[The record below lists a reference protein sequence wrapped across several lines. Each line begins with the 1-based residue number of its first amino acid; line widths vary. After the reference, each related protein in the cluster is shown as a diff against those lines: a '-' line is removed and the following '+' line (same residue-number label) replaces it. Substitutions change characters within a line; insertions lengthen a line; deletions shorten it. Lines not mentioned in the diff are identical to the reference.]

1 MARIVEFIGSPG
13 VGKTTIYKELE
24 ANWKKSY
31 NWMPSQYF
39 YPEKILVNDGMPILN
54 FVRQFKDRKRKIDS
68 KAMVEAGQRFVES
81 YSEYVDVCWS
91 NIYCMRTK
99 SINGTDL
106 RFQKITYLHQL
117 IQKIQTLREQKS
129 DKIAIADEGLLHIIP
144 SILYRRETL
153 MKDQEEIEKLL
164 QIMPLPDA
172 VVSIKTDIEENLKRL
187 MQRRKVIPMHKSLM
201 DEQLENFTRTDHQQ
215 RTIINNVLQRKDI
228 PFLNIDS
235 TDKIADNVSKI
246 ISFVENLG

>member
-13 VGKTTIYKELE
+13 VGKTTLYKELE

-39 YPEKILVNDGMPILN
+39 YPEKILANAGMPIINL
-54 FVRQFKDRKRKIDS
+54 VRQFKDRKRKVDTE
-68 KAMVEAGQRFVES
+68 AMVEAGQRFVEL

-91 NIYCMRTK
+91 NINCMQKRNL
-99 SINGTDL
+99 NGKDL
-106 RFQKITYLHQL
+106 RFQKVSYLHQL
-117 IQKIQTLREQKS
+117 IQKVQTLREQKS
-129 DKIAIADEGLLHIIP
+129 DKIAIADEGLIHIIP

-153 MKDQEEIEKLL
+153 MKDQEEIETLL

-172 VVSIKTDIEENLKRL
+172 VVSIKTDVQENLKRL

-201 DEQLENFTRTDHQQ
+201 DDQLENFTRVDHQ
-215 RTIINNVLQRKDI
+215 RRAIINDILKTKDI

-235 TDKIADNVSKI
+235 TDKIANNVSKI
-246 ISFVENLG
+246 ISFVQNL